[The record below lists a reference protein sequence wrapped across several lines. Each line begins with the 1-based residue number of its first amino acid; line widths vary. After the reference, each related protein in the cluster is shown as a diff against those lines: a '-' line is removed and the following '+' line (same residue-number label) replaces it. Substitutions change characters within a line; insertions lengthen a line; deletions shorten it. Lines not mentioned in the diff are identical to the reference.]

1 MLKTIK
7 RTKQMRLDELI
18 KYVWENSISDKE
30 FKSETNPHV
39 IVYVTQDNNVL
50 DNGYSIGENDLFPV
64 EIEEEI
70 TEDTEF
76 ESVLTV
82 LRDNFGLTSIS
93 HNTSL
98 TTSIKKTIENFEKT
112 NYKPLSVYALIDDK
126 LELIYKVE
134 DNNREE

>member
-7 RTKQMRLDELI
+7 KNVQMRLDELI
-18 KYVWENSISDKE
+18 KYVWDNDIENKIYRS
-30 FKSETNPHV
+30 
-39 IVYVTQDNNVL
+39 
-50 DNGYSIGENDLFPV
+50 DNGQIVKFLKDGRFESGWDFGSEDLFLV

-76 ESVLTV
+76 ESVVTV
-82 LRDNFGLTSIS
+82 LRDKFGLPCIS
-93 HNTSL
+93 YNTNL
-98 TTSIKKTIENFEKT
+98 TTSIKKTIENFEET
-112 NYKPLSVYALIDDK
+112 NYKPLSVYALIGDE